1 MGAPRVVWWR
11 KRRLLFFGGC
21 FSAAAVGGGS
31 RSHIFTSFLTKTKK
45 TRVYTI
51 NAIVRARIVEFCW
64 MLCKL
69 LLVMLILIHEK
80 TLQEKN

>member
-1 MGAPRVVWWR
+1 M
-11 KRRLLFFGGC
+11 LFGGGC
-21 FSAAAVGGGS
+21 CSAAAVIQ
-31 RSHIFTSFLTKTKK
+31 RRLLAADICTSFLTKTKK

-51 NAIVRARIVEFCW
+51 NAIVQARTVEFCW

-80 TLQEKN
+80 TLQEKNHGISAKVKK